1 MALLIAAPCRV
12 WSSPSV
18 ELLPGMGLRIT
29 NGGHAPPQDLLVSGL
44 RRTGGTM
51 LPWACQEATQDGS
64 SLIHKGAHMEVRYQ
78 RVPQGVRQDFL
89 VPTRSSGY
97 GHLEVVLA
105 YPRNGHPTLV
115 GPGDVHFYTEQ
126 GEHLFSYTGLT
137 VTDACGDRLPA
148 RMWVDRTRRSLVLSV
163 DDRGATYP
171 VLVDPVATTHNTL
184 ITGSQNGA
192 RFGKAVATAGDLNG
206 DGFSDVVVGA
216 RDHTNG
222 QNLEGA
228 AFVFY
233 GSASGIGTV
242 ADVQLEVDQANASF
256 GNSVS
261 TAGDINGDGYS
272 DLIVGAPNWETDGAT
287 LSAEGGIFIYYGS
300 ATGIATVPDE
310 IRRSNSA
317 AKYMGWSVACAGDID
332 NDGFSDIVTGGW
344 LAAYGQFNEGA
355 VWVYKGGASGL
366 AATAVHRLERNQSA
380 AQFGATVAGAGDVNG
395 DGYSDIIV
403 GAHAFDF
410 NVANDGATFIYHGG
424 PTNLGAGLNPAPAL
438 SFTAPAGSVRSGWS
452 VASAGDVNGDGYSD
466 IITGH
471 YLANI
476 GGPTEEGIASIHH
489 GSPTGIDPVPAT
501 ILQGGQA
508 SAWFGRSVSGAGDMN
523 GDGYADVV
531 VGAVT
536 FSAGQSL
543 EGAAFVYLGSA
554 TGVATTHHRRFE
566 LNQGGANVGESV
578 SVAGDV
584 NGDGFSDVIV
594 GSENYGG
601 SLVGAASIYHGGTEV
616 ASQTASLAWSYGQS
630 AAHAGSS
637 LAHAG
642 DVNGDGYGD
651 LLVGAP
657 DASDGQAAEGL
668 AYLHYGSTSGIN
680 ATPDLTLQIDLA
692 GAHHGA
698 CVATA
703 GDVNGDGYADVV
715 VGAPQANGTG
725 RATVY
730 HGASGGLSTSPAWTL
745 NGTGGSELGLSVMTA
760 GDVNSDGYADL
771 IVAAPAADE
780 VRVFLGTAAGLEAVP
795 HISFTPPA
803 VGIRFGQAVSTAGDV
818 NGDGYSDV
826 LIGAPL
832 FTNGQNEEGAVF
844 IYHGS
849 DSGLV
854 DSPARILEG
863 ALADAHFGISVAGIG
878 DANGDGYDEVAIGS
892 DLYSAGQINE
902 GRVAVFRGSPS
913 GVTTALNNFYANSDL
928 ARLGFSVAEA
938 GDVNGDGYADLIAG
952 APYFTST
959 LSDQGRVWLWH
970 GSPTGLNT
978 PRLLTG
984 PDAGALFGWSV
995 AGAGDLD
1002 GDGYSDVVIGEP
1014 NANGAGSEEGRIHWH
1029 RGNDARS
1036 IDRLTRQ
1043 YLADLVSPL
1052 STNSLDMVNSGV
1064 FGVGHRT
1071 RSHIQR
1077 SDARLCWEVVTEGQ
1091 PFAGSPITNSVL
1103 TTGCGATF
1111 TDLVAAGLE
1120 LKELVAK
1127 TPGYIRYK
1135 WRLRPE
1141 YALNKLIDGQRFGRW
1156 FYGSVSGTGDIGI
1169 LPVELLRLSAQA
1181 ERQGN
1186 RVEWSTASESN
1197 SAHFIVQRSTDAERF
1212 IDIGMTAAAGQSNVP
1227 LDYDLLDREAP
1238 DDLSYY
1244 RLLLVDRD
1252 GSTEPSPIVAVR
1264 RSTKQLVLY
1273 PDPAVDVVRWTG
1285 PPAARVEVMDVL
1297 GHVVMRRSP
1306 AGTDLPIATLP
1317 AGSYTLSLYDS
1328 AGNRMGL
1335 GRFVKAAYAH

>member
-1 MALLIAAPCRV
+1 MGA
-12 WSSPSV
+12 SV
-18 ELLPGMGLRIT
+18 
-29 NGGHAPPQDLLVSGL
+29 V
-44 RRTGGTM
+44 
-51 LPWACQEATQDGS
+51 
-64 SLIHKGAHMEVRYQ
+64 HKGAAMEVHYLRTV
-78 RVPQGVRQDFL
+78 RGVRQDFL
-89 VPTRSSGY
+89 LPNSPPGY
-97 GHLEVVLA
+97 GSVEVVLNFPA
-105 YPRNGHPTLV
+105 HCHSTLS
-115 GPGDVHFYTEQ
+115 GPGDAHFFD
-126 GEHLFSYTGLT
+126 EHGKHQFSYTGLQ
-137 VTDACGDRLPA
+137 VTDACGVLLSA
-148 RMWVDRTRRSLVLSV
+148 RMWVDKMEHALVLSV

-184 ITGSQNGA
+184 ITGSQAGA

-216 RDHTNG
+216 RDHSNG

-228 AFVFY
+228 VFVYY
-233 GSASGIGTV
+233 GSATGIGTV

-261 TAGDINGDGYS
+261 TAGDINGDGYG

-300 ATGIATVPDE
+300 ASGIATVPDE
-310 IRRSNSA
+310 IRRPNSA

-332 NDGFSDIVTGGW
+332 NDGYSDIITGGW

-355 VWVYKGGASGL
+355 AWVYKGSAAGL
-366 AATAVHRLERNQSA
+366 AATPVHRLERNQSA

-395 DGYSDIIV
+395 DGYSDVIV

-410 NVANDGATFIYHGG
+410 NVANDGGTFIYHGG
-424 PTNLGAGLNPAPAL
+424 PTNLGAGLNPPPAL
-438 SFTAPAGSVRSGWS
+438 SFTAPAGSARSGWS

-476 GGPTEEGIASIHH
+476 GGPAEEGIASIHH

-543 EGAAFVYLGSA
+543 EGAAFVHLGSA
-554 TGVATTHHRRFE
+554 TGVATAHHRRFE
-566 LNQGGANVGESV
+566 LNQAGANVGESV

-584 NGDGFSDVIV
+584 NGDGFSDLIV

-601 SLVGAASIYHGGTEV
+601 SLIGSASIYLGGTEYT
-616 ASQTASLAWSYGQS
+616 AQTASLTWGYGES
-630 AAHAGSS
+630 GAHAGSS
-637 LAHAG
+637 VAHAG

-657 DASDGQAAEGL
+657 EASSGQAGEGL
-668 AYLHYGSTSGIN
+668 AYLHYGSTSGI
-680 ATPDLTLQIDLA
+680 TPVPDLTLQINVA
-692 GAHHGA
+692 GARHGA

-715 VGAPQANGTG
+715 IGAPQSNGNG
-725 RATVY
+725 RVTVY
-730 HGASGGLSTSPAWTL
+730 HGASGGLSTSPAWSL
-745 NGTGGSELGLSVMTA
+745 NGSGGSELGFSVMTA

-771 IVAAPAADE
+771 IVAAPGTDQ
-780 VRVFLGTAAGLEAVP
+780 VHVFLGTAAGLEAAP

-803 VGIRFGQAVSTAGDV
+803 AGIRFGHAVSTAGDV

-826 LIGAPL
+826 IIGAPL
-832 FTNGQNEEGAVF
+832 FSNGQNEEGAAF

-863 ALADAHFGISVAGIG
+863 ALADGHFGTSVAGIG

-892 DLYSAGQINE
+892 DLYTAGQISE
-902 GRVAVFRGSPS
+902 GRVAVFRGSPA

-952 APYFTST
+952 APYFTGT
-959 LSDQGRVWLWH
+959 LAEQGRVWLWH

-984 PDAGALFGWSV
+984 PDAGARFGWSV

-1002 GDGYSDVVIGEP
+1002 GDGYSDIVIGEAYA
-1014 NANGAGSEEGRIHWH
+1014 NASGSEVGRIHWH
-1029 RGNDARS
+1029 RGNDALS

-1043 YLADLVSPL
+1043 YLADLLSPL

-1077 SDARLCWEVVTEGQ
+1077 IDARLCWEVVTEGQ
-1091 PFAGSPITNSVL
+1091 AFAGAPITTSVL

-1111 TDLVAAGLE
+1111 TDLITAGLE

-1141 YALNKLIDGQRFGRW
+1141 YAMNKLIDGQRFGRW

-1169 LPVELLRLSAQA
+1169 LPVELLSLAAQA

-1197 SAHFIVQRSTDAERF
+1197 SAHFIVQRSRDAEHF
-1212 IDIGMTAAAGQSNVP
+1212 IDIGMTPAAGQSTVP
-1227 LDYDLLDREAP
+1227 QDYDLLDREAP
-1238 DDLSYY
+1238 NDLSYY
-1244 RLLLVDRD
+1244 RLLMVDRD
-1252 GSTEPSPIVAVR
+1252 GSTEPSPVVAVR
-1264 RSTKQLVLY
+1264 RSAKELVLY

-1285 PPAARVEVMDVL
+1285 PPAARAEVLDVL

-1306 AGTDLPIATLP
+1306 AGTDLSIAALP
-1317 AGSYTLSLYDS
+1317 AGSYTLSLYDG

-1335 GRFVKAAYAH
+1335 GRFVKAAYAP